1 MPRERRIGREGAICD
16 VMARGDGREDMAVDG
31 KDGAR
36 FEETLEEVV
45 EKKKKRNGSSM
56 RRRGCSGAGAAT
68 GPRGPWAAGAQGWW
82 RG

>member
-1 MPRERRIGREGAICD
+1 MPRERRIEREGAICD

-45 EKKKKRNGSSM
+45 EKKKKRNEFPPG
-56 RRRGCSGAGAAT
+56 
-68 GPRGPWAAGAQGWW
+68 
-82 RG
+82 